1 MTKYKFYLTFDVGIV
16 NLAYCLSRYDT
27 TKSILEGLDIIEW
40 GILDV
45 SYKPL
50 ICKHIK
56 NKRAICNKKS
66 LFYSLKADI
75 PNISSSH
82 INSENLVGYCQ
93 NHANELKQKDKKKYT
108 TLYRVSKNP
117 VFTNNFN
124 VQMER
129 LLKALEKF
137 YNEKITS
144 LYHTENPEDEILNNK
159 QYLINNLEIL
169 IENQPVFKNPTMKTI
184 SIAILTFFTLKKVIS
199 PNAIK
204 SVNFISPKEK
214 TQLSFIKS
222 MEDTFKINPNSNI
235 NFKNYADRKEFAID
249 STNQI
254 LTKINSSLFNIVS
267 SVNYTLSTKKDD
279 MADTLLY
286 IIVILLK

>member
-1 MTKYKFYLTFDVGIV
+1 MSKYKFYLTFDVGIV

-27 TKSILEGLDIIEW
+27 TKSISEGIDIINW

-56 NKRAICNKKS
+56 NKRALCNKKS
-66 LFYSLKADI
+66 LFYSLKGDI
-75 PNISSSH
+75 LDEPRSH
-82 INSENLVGYCQ
+82 MNSENLIGYCQ
-93 NHANELKQKDKKKYT
+93 IHANELKQKDKKAYSS
-108 TLYRVSKNP
+108 LFRVSKNP

-124 VQMER
+124 IQMER

-137 YNEKITS
+137 YNEKVVS
-144 LYHTENPEDEILNNK
+144 LYHMDDLEYEIINNK
-159 QYLINNLEIL
+159 QYLVNNLEIL

-199 PNAIK
+199 PNIIK

-214 TQLSFIKS
+214 TQMTFIKS
-222 MEDTFKINPNSNI
+222 MNETFKINAKTNI
-235 NFKNYADRKEFAID
+235 NFKNYSERKEFAVD

-254 LTKINSSLFNIVS
+254 LKKLNCSLLNIISSN
-267 SVNYTLSTKKDD
+267 NYEISNKKDD

-286 IIVILLK
+286 VIVMLLK